1 MKHILPILTITTLAA
16 AASAQTAVAPAGLSY
31 NRVTVSRS
39 GQTNALAAEALL
51 GSSNV
56 IATIGTT
63 GSTGS
68 ADATTVYSLGYVF
81 KNVAYGVDATLSVGA
96 GSDIE
101 YSTYSVTLRRA
112 LSEVI
117 QGLEARV
124 VVSQNDGDVA
134 RAQTEATYELQY
146 NITKQYALAFSLTD
160 GPESNHTVSFRYN
173 F

>member
-1 MKHILPILTITTLAA
+1 MKCGGKRPKQGGLKKGKECLILSSDCSNTGNAMKHILPILTITTLAA

-112 LSEVI
+112 LS
-117 QGLEARV
+117 
-124 VVSQNDGDVA
+124 
-134 RAQTEATYELQY
+134 
-146 NITKQYALAFSLTD
+146 
-160 GPESNHTVSFRYN
+160 
-173 F
+173 